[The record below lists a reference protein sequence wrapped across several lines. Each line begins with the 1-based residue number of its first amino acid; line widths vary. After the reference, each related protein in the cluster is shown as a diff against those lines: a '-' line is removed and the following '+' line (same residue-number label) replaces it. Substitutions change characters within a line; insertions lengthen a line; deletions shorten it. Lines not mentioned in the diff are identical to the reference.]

1 MNCDDARA
9 RVRAKVHRSTL
20 RLERSGAASAP
31 PYVMLAAQP
40 GLCTRR
46 ALRARTHPPAALPPS
61 REGAYETLGIGF
73 GASAEA
79 VKRAYRRLALR
90 LHPDVNR
97 EGGAADAFQRLRA
110 AYESLLAGGGE
121 QSRPLWQTRWR
132 EQLKQ
137 LRILAASKLQ
147 QLRPGAAARRA
158 AAASAEAEEE
168 RRQRVREQLRGL
180 ESRAER
186 RAKRRPPGQNSV
198 WVEPEKDPAPFKDEA
213 VQ

>member
-1 MNCDDARA
+1 MRA
-9 RVRAKVHRSTL
+9 QNATDSHATPQPCFAVHACGPALLAQGTSVPACSPSFSRAAGCGPS
-20 RLERSGAASAP
+20 
-31 PYVMLAAQP
+31 
-40 GLCTRR
+40 
-46 ALRARTHPPAALPPS
+46 PS
-61 REGAYETLGIGF
+61 RETAYETLGVAF
-73 GASAEA
+73 GASSEA

-90 LHPDVNR
+90 LHPDVSR
-97 EGGAADAFQRLRA
+97 ETGSADAFQRLRA

-121 QSRPLWQTRWR
+121 QSRPLWQQRWR

-137 LRILAASKLQ
+137 LRVQAAAKLA
-147 QLRPGAAARRA
+147 QLRPGAARRA
-158 AAASAEAEEE
+158 AAAASAEADEE

-198 WVEPEKDPAPFKDEA
+198 WVEPPKDEPFKDEA

>member
-1 MNCDDARA
+1 MRTAQPCSRRA
-9 RVRAKVHRSTL
+9 RQ
-20 RLERSGAASAP
+20 AP
-31 PYVMLAAQP
+31 FQP
-40 GLCTRR
+40 ARR
-46 ALRARTHPPAALPPS
+46 CSCARPAAALPPG
-61 REGAYETLGIGF
+61 RENAYDTLGVAF
-73 GASAEA
+73 GASSEA

-90 LHPDVNR
+90 LHPDVSCDS
-97 EGGAADAFQRLRA
+97 GAADAFQRLRA

-121 QSRPLWQTRWR
+121 QSRPLWQQRWR

-137 LRILAASKLQ
+137 LRVQAAAKLA
-147 QLRPGAAARRA
+147 QLRPGAARRAA

-186 RAKRRPPGQNSV
+186 RAKRRPPGQNTV
-198 WVEPEKDPAPFKDEA
+198 WVEPPKDEPSSFKDEA